1 MSETAAPDRPARP
14 RRWLRLAVAL
24 IAAPLALAGVL
35 TLIAFL
41 IAGAT
46 EPDRAGTLAVT
57 RHAGAVF
64 LVALTAF
71 SLTFGLA
78 GALLLGALGR
88 RGVLAWLAAG
98 AAAGV
103 LVALGNGALGGGV
116 VPLHVGLAAGLGLA
130 LFALIR
136 WFAGVRAR

>member
-1 MSETAAPDRPARP
+1 MSETAPEHRAPAR
-14 RRWLRLAVAL
+14 RGWLRLAVAL
-24 IAAPLALAGVL
+24 LAAPLALAAVL
-35 TLIAFL
+35 TLLAFL

-57 RHAGAVF
+57 RHAGVVF

-78 GALLLGALGR
+78 GAALLGALGR
-88 RGVLAWLAAG
+88 RGLPAWLATGAG
-98 AAAGV
+98 AGV
-103 LVALGNGALGGGV
+103 LVALGNGLLGGAAG
-116 VPLHVGLAAGLGLA
+116 PLHVGVATTLGLA